1 MIGKQI
7 KELRKSKHLTQTE
20 LSEYLNVGQ
29 STLANFENGKRII
42 PVDIIIKLANYFNVT
57 TDYLLGLS
65 PALSSFSTQEPVH
78 GEQLSED
85 ESKLL
90 NTYRSLGA
98 DEKQIVLGK
107 ALDLKLSS
115 SVEARKKK
123 DIG

>member
-1 MIGKQI
+1 MDFGIILSKLRIDNHLNQRDLG
-7 KELRKSKHLTQTE
+7 KELGVSSGAIGMWETNKRFPD
-20 LSEYLNVGQ
+20 LNM
-29 STLANFENGKRII
+29 L
-42 PVDIIIKLANYFNVT
+42 IKIATYFDVT

-65 PALSSFSTQEPVH
+65 PDSPSTQESVH

-90 NTYRSLGA
+90 NTYRSLGS

-107 ALDLKLSS
+107 ALDLKLSFS
-115 SVEARKKK
+115 IEVRKKK

>member
-1 MIGKQI
+1 MNFGIILSKLRIERHLNQKDLGLVFGVSTSAIGMWETNKRFPDLNMLI
-7 KELRKSKHLTQTE
+7 K
-20 LSEYLNVGQ
+20 
-29 STLANFENGKRII
+29 I
-42 PVDIIIKLANYFNVT
+42 ANYFNVS

-65 PALSSFSTQEPVH
+65 PASSSTQEVVH
-78 GEQLSED
+78 REQLSDD

-90 NTYRSLGA
+90 DTYRSLGA

-115 SVEARKKK
+115 TTEARKKK

>member
-1 MIGKQI
+1 MNFGIILSKLRIERHLNQKDLGMVFGVSTSAIGMWETNKRFPDLNMLI
-7 KELRKSKHLTQTE
+7 K
-20 LSEYLNVGQ
+20 
-29 STLANFENGKRII
+29 I
-42 PVDIIIKLANYFNVT
+42 ANYFNVS

-65 PALSSFSTQEPVH
+65 PISSSPQESVH

-90 NTYRSLGA
+90 NTYRSLES

-115 SVEARKKK
+115 TTEARKKK

>member
-7 KELRKSKHLTQTE
+7 KELRKSKHITQTE
-20 LSEYLNVGQ
+20 LSEHLNVGQ
-29 STLANFENGKRII
+29 STLANFENEKRII
-42 PVDIIIKLANYFNVT
+42 PVDIIIKLADYFDVT

-65 PALSSFSTQEPVH
+65 PISSSPQESVH

-85 ESKLL
+85 EAKLL
-90 NTYRSLGA
+90 NTYRSLGS

-115 SVEARKKK
+115 SVETRKKK